1 MKKTFFHGDK
11 TVADDED
18 VTKNLNL
25 YFHTAVN
32 SVGINKNKS
41 SDRDRKF
48 GWSSWISKNRIRKTP
63 NCSFSNGNINVINEP
78 FQFSEVT
85 SDQKFWK

>member
-1 MKKTFFHGDK
+1 MMQTFVSFSFPERMKKTFFHGDK

-48 GWSSWISKNRIRKTP
+48 G
-63 NCSFSNGNINVINEP
+63 
-78 FQFSEVT
+78 
-85 SDQKFWK
+85 